1 MPRRFRCIF
10 ALLCVLDA
18 ITVHGR
24 GPRPVSLSHPEA
36 AETGRL
42 IRQSAA

>member
-1 MPRRFRCIF
+1 MPRRLRCVF

-24 GPRPVSLSHPEA
+24 GPRPVSVSQPEA
-36 AETGRL
+36 AEAGRL
-42 IRQSAA
+42 IRKWAA